1 MPSIDKE
8 KLEKAAEK
16 VFDRLNYFNDY
27 ILQTIGE
34 RIKATGQ
41 LSAHDQTAL
50 KNMADISGDMEA
62 ITKKLAEVTK
72 QNVGDIEK
80 IYTQTVTE
88 GVNTYK
94 PLFDFK
100 GMEFV
105 PFGQNEFAQQLVRHW
120 FKETA
125 GEMINLSRTKA
136 LCFDQ
141 YNLAGEMIGSVALDG
156 AYQKAIDDA
165 VIAVS
170 DGTVDFNTAMRKT
183 IEQLGGSGVKVH
195 YGSGVNRSLSSMVR
209 QNLLYGVK
217 QAAQAYDEYVG
228 KVLGC
233 NGFEVD
239 YHAHPRPSHAFMG
252 GEIYAYE
259 GDLTVNGKTYKDGAE
274 ALDRLRDYGCLHFK
288 TDVILGVS
296 EPRYDRAWLEKQK
309 AEDERLIEFNGRKK
323 TKYEWQQAQR
333 RIEAAVRRQR
343 DIAHMAEASGD
354 RILAKNAADK
364 INAYRKAYD
373 DLCDTV
379 GLEKHYSRMAAYN
392 PKTIDNLGGSG
403 IIKVKEVETVYSG
416 GIAGALNPNSERA
429 MIHAE
434 KYYSEVRKMNTDC
447 AKIAKNVGWTKESI
461 AKIKEHLFYRKH
473 NLGGTEPE
481 YFDADY
487 DIAITWQNLIDGKNI
502 QEKDIILL
510 KHEYLELYIM
520 KNKKVG
526 YAEAHKLAEEKHN
539 YSAALKE
546 WRDSI

>member
-343 DIAHMAEASGD
+343 DIAHMAKASGD

-379 GLEKHYSRMAAYN
+379 GLEKHYSRM
-392 PKTIDNLGGSG
+392 GR
-403 IIKVKEVETVYSG
+403 VQ
-416 GIAGALNPNSERA
+416 SE
-429 MIHAE
+429 
-434 KYYSEVRKMNTDC
+434 
-447 AKIAKNVGWTKESI
+447 
-461 AKIKEHLFYRKH
+461 
-473 NLGGTEPE
+473 
-481 YFDADY
+481 
-487 DIAITWQNLIDGKNI
+487 
-502 QEKDIILL
+502 
-510 KHEYLELYIM
+510 
-520 KNKKVG
+520 
-526 YAEAHKLAEEKHN
+526 N
-539 YSAALKE
+539 Y
-546 WRDSI
+546 